1 MLNLPATVQIL
12 NPTLNFTHFVF
23 VHVDD
28 KLFLHVFTIFFSA
41 LLVAKK
47 WKLMIQMDFSTNLFS
62 HDSSSPSFQPPA
74 WWSPSHIFHMK
85 SMFFFFFS
93 KKRWLPTAVGKD
105 TFKNNLRELVIEY
118 VCHEALDELCFN
130 LYVWDS
136 RNYTMIWSNVWETQI
151 LILYIRDA
159 WLKCQNDTLMLEMFL
174 ILNVDLKVTT
184 VVTFPPA
191 TGRLTESNI
200 FKTWHINST
209 PKVLFESYRIWV
221 MVFH

>member
-1 MLNLPATVQIL
+1 MVTKSHLPCEV
-12 NPTLNFTHFVF
+12 NGFV
-23 VHVDD
+23 
-28 KLFLHVFTIFFSA
+28 
-41 LLVAKK
+41 
-47 WKLMIQMDFSTNLFS
+47 
-62 HDSSSPSFQPPA
+62 
-74 WWSPSHIFHMK
+74 
-85 SMFFFFFS
+85 FS

-130 LYVWDS
+130 LYIWDS

-159 WLKCQNDTLMLEMFL
+159 WLKCQNDALMLEMFL

-191 TGRLTESNI
+191 TGGWQNPTSFCLNHTAFGSWSSTNFSWDPFFFVLVDVVVNLLLLGFMFSIILES
-200 FKTWHINST
+200 T
-209 PKVLFESYRIWV
+209 SY
-221 MVFH
+221 

>member
-1 MLNLPATVQIL
+1 MEAHDPNG
-12 NPTLNFTHFVF
+12 FFHESVF
-23 VHVDD
+23 SRFQQS
-28 KLFLHVFTIFFSA
+28 KFSA
-41 LLVAKK
+41 SCLVVTK
-47 WKLMIQMDFSTNLFS
+47 S
-62 HDSSSPSFQPPA
+62 HLPYEVNV
-74 WWSPSHIFHMK
+74 
-85 SMFFFFFS
+85 FFFFS